1 MTDEPTGRR
10 IVIGAFVVI
19 VAVSGLLGAALGYT
33 VPARTGLEEVTVLS
47 ITFTLTPV
55 SVALYGVVTVGTF
68 LATLFV
74 VVAIVAAFDENAI

>member
-10 IVIGAFVVI
+10 VVIGAFVVI
-19 VAVSGLLGAALGYT
+19 VAVAGLLGAVLGYV
-33 VPARTGLEEVTVLS
+33 VPAQTGLEEVTVLA